1 MRKILMTVAGAL
13 VLGAVV
19 VIAVLATHLAA
30 ATADGNDSNAN
41 LPVVLR
47 PENTPT
53 PSATPTLAPTHT
65 PTITPTPT
73 AVLGCPPLP
82 TPIGGAAGLQNG
94 GFEGCWGTIE
104 LGNQRPD
111 AWELTW
117 VQPGDP
123 LYDARYSEPASAI
136 AEMIHK
142 LKNQLPPN
150 EWPGAPNALILD
162 GEATYKIFSNYN
174 VFGSQL
180 RQRVS
185 LPAGSYRLTVPVQ
198 LHWHEN
204 LDGKDQYTA
213 ESGAWVITA
222 GTQSGG
228 WAHAKQMGDRQWF
241 YHVVEFNLPTAG
253 EVDVVIRVKSAYR
266 SIKDFFIDDVRLGP
280 ISAVSGGRYREYAPG
295 QLTWRPRPLEA
306 IPPGDIVRP

>member
-1 MRKILMTVAGAL
+1 MRKILMTAVGGL
-13 VLGAVV
+13 LLGAVM

-30 ATADGNDSNAN
+30 AKANGSDSNAN

-53 PSATPTLAPTHT
+53 PSVTPTLAPTLT

-73 AVLGCPPLP
+73 AYLGCPPLP
-82 TPIGGAAGLQNG
+82 TPTASAVGLRNG
-94 GFEGCWGTIE
+94 GFEGCWDTIE
-104 LGNQRPD
+104 QGNQEPD

-117 VQPGDP
+117 VKPGDP
-123 LYDARYSEPASAI
+123 LYDARYAEPASAI

-142 LKNQLPPN
+142 LKRQLPPD
-150 EWPGAPNALILD
+150 EWPGAPHALILD
-162 GEATYKIFSNYN
+162 GDATFKIFSNYN

-222 GTQSGG
+222 AAQSGG
-228 WAHAKQMGDRQWF
+228 WVHAKQMGDRQWF
-241 YHVVEFNLPTAG
+241 YHVVEFNVPAAG

-266 SIKDFFIDDVRLGP
+266 SIKDFFIDGVRLEP
-280 ISAVSGGRYREYAPG
+280 ISAVSPGRFSEHAPG
-295 QLTWRPRPLEA
+295 QLTSRPRLLEA
-306 IPPGDIVRP
+306 LPPGEIVRP

>member
-1 MRKILMTVAGAL
+1 MRKIWMTAAAGL
-13 VLGAVV
+13 LLGAVV
-19 VIAVLATHLAA
+19 VIAVLATHLTA
-30 ATADGNDSNAN
+30 ATADGTDSNAN

-53 PSATPTLAPTHT
+53 PSATPTLAPTNT

-73 AVLGCPPLP
+73 TVLGCPPLP
-82 TPIGGAAGLQNG
+82 TPTGGAVGLQNG
-94 GFEGCWGTIE
+94 SFEGCWETIE
-104 LGNQRPD
+104 QGNQQPD

-117 VQPGDP
+117 IKPGDQ
-123 LYDARYSEPASAI
+123 LYDARYTEPASAI

-142 LKNQLPPN
+142 LKNQLPPD
-150 EWPGAPNALILD
+150 EWPGAPHALILD

-185 LPAGSYRLTVPVQ
+185 LPAGSYRLTVPIQ
-198 LHWHEN
+198 LHWHED

-228 WAHAKQMGDRQWF
+228 WAHARQMGDRQWF
-241 YHVVEFNLPTAG
+241 YHVVEFNLPAAG

-266 SIKDFFIDDVRLGP
+266 SIKDFFIDDVRLEP
-280 ISAVSGGRYREYAPG
+280 ISAVSRGSFSASAPG
-295 QLTWRPRPLEA
+295 QLTWRTRLLENMPA
-306 IPPGDIVRP
+306 GSIVRP